1 MDSKKPLKKNG
12 VMSRKVSDE
21 WVLYDQGDK
30 SVHVLNTTAE
40 FVWRM
45 CDGSLTLP
53 EIEDR
58 MREAFD
64 VPEGTEVKKALDNI
78 LQNFSNLGIIKF
90 I

>member
-1 MDSKKPLKKNG
+1 MKKNN
-12 VMSRKVSDE
+12 VMSRKVGDE

-58 MREAFD
+58 MRETFD
-64 VPEGTEVKKALDNI
+64 VPEGTDTNKAIDNI
-78 LQNFSNLGIIKF
+78 LQEFTDLGIIQF
-90 I
+90 V